1 MSPPVTTIVIMSIF
15 VIDLLFQPK
24 IKDLL
29 FKRNDCRSKYNG
41 KKSMGSLPLIFLV
54 VVVLCL
60 TKDGIDTLSDK
71 DRQKAKEFQL
81 K

>member
-1 MSPPVTTIVIMSIF
+1 
-15 VIDLLFQPK
+15 
-24 IKDLL
+24 
-29 FKRNDCRSKYNG
+29 
-41 KKSMGSLPLIFLV
+41 MGSLPLIFLV